1 MALQPTLSLLV
12 LCIEVSSSH
21 TVGRTPLYERSAR
34 RRGLYLHRTTQHTN
48 RRDKYPSPERDSN
61 SRFQQPNDGRTTPE
75 TARPPKSDSYNIT
88 FIKIIFLN
96 SSKCVYHFI
105 SKEIR
110 TDVSTSPYA
119 VSFQTNIISFK
130 VQKQNVSTA
139 VRWLPNCLIHK
150 LITMRCYSVK
160 YGLTENRKTGLHIH
174 NVDAILRPKLVSLL
188 YYSLF

>member
-21 TVGRTPLYERSAR
+21 TVGRTPLDELSAR
-34 RRGLYLHRTTQHTN
+34 RRGLYLHSTTQHKN
-48 RRDKYPSPERDSN
+48 RRDKYPCPERDSN
-61 SRFQQPNDGRTTPE
+61 SRFQQLNDGRTTPE
-75 TARPPKSDSYNIT
+75 TTRPPKSDSYNIT
-88 FIKIIFLN
+88 FIKIFLN
-96 SSKCVYHFI
+96 SSKCVYHLI

-110 TDVSTSPYA
+110 TDVSTSPYP
-119 VSFQTNIISFK
+119 VSFQTNIIRFK

-150 LITMRCYSVK
+150 SITMRCYSVK

-174 NVDAILRPKLVSLL
+174 NFDAILRPKLVSLL